1 MSDVASKKAA
11 VADKKSADISDEA
24 AIILPESDG
33 SVELLDGFRVTVNR
47 LKLREFLALMKVVTR
62 GASPL
67 MASIQLDSAA
77 DTTEFAKNFL
87 GLLLFAI
94 PEAEDEI
101 IDFIRLIVVPQAG
114 NNPDTLLAIDV
125 AMANPDLEDVV
136 IILEKLVEQEATSV
150 QSLGKR
156 LVSLFSLARKLGQV

>member
-1 MSDVASKKAA
+1 MSDVVK
-11 VADKKSADISDEA
+11 KKSADIADEA
-24 AIILPESDG
+24 ETILPESDG

-47 LKLREFLALMKVVTR
+47 LRLREFLALMKVVTR

-67 MASIQLDSAA
+67 MASIQLDSAE
-77 DTTEFAKNFL
+77 DTTTFAKNFL
-87 GLLLFAI
+87 GLLMFAI

-101 IDFIRLIVVPQAG
+101 IDFVRMIVVPQAG
-114 NNPDTLLAIDV
+114 SNPDTLLAIDV

-136 IILEKLVEQEATSV
+136 IILEKLVEQEASSV

-156 LVSLFSLARKLGQV
+156 LASLFSLARKLGQV